1 LPETSSDG
9 VPFALLAAAR
19 IAHTAGRQTP
29 LRERARPL
37 ERWIKAPRGQKAFR
51 PRAVRSELPS
61 IVKNSESPH
70 RFHSVQTT
78 DVHVCDPK
86 ISDGRVSVLDYA
98 TTPVFLSLRLD
109 EQTLFSVVRF
119 GLVSPA
125 G

>member
-1 LPETSSDG
+1 MAFRSRCSRPLASLTRLAGKPRFENAQGLSSRGSGRIGPEG
-9 VPFALLAAAR
+9 VPAASR
-19 IAHTAGRQTP
+19 S
-29 LRERARPL
+29 L
-37 ERWIKAPRGQKAFR
+37 E
-51 PRAVRSELPS
+51 SH
-61 IVKNSESPH
+61 H